1 LTFLKSGR
9 SFSKDL
15 EFVRNISEK
24 IDRKLSQSNN
34 SINPKIDKLSLE
46 ELQDLDK
53 IVRIADFMLFKYED
67 KKETRSLLKNFVSI
81 IRDSA
86 ESIEE
91 IDDEVSELI
100 ISAEDSINK
109 LKEIHTDVSEKYDL
123 EKSDIKTIGEGS
135 ENSSNNLTKATIEI
149 NSQEYPQNSTEK
161 NAQVI

>member
-1 LTFLKSGR
+1 MTFLKSGR

-46 ELQDLDK
+46 ELQDLGK

-67 KKETRSLLKNFVSI
+67 KKETSSLLKNFVSI

-123 EKSDIKTIGEGS
+123 EKSDTKPIEEGPK
-135 ENSSNNLTKATIEI
+135 NSSNNLTKATIEI

>member
-9 SFSKDL
+9 LFSKDL

-24 IDRKLSQSNN
+24 IDRKLSQSKN
-34 SINPKIDKLSLE
+34 SLNPNIDKLSLE
-46 ELQDLDK
+46 ELQDLSK
-53 IVRIADFMLFKYED
+53 IVRLADFMLFKYED
-67 KKETRSLLKNFVSI
+67 KKETRSLLKHFVSI

-109 LKEIHTDVSEKYDL
+109 IKEIHTNVSEKYDL
-123 EKSDIKTIGEGS
+123 EKSGLKTIEDEP
-135 ENSSNNLTKATIEI
+135 ENSSNYLTKFTTEI

-161 NAQVI
+161 KVQVI

>member
-1 LTFLKSGR
+1 MTFLKSGR

-67 KKETRSLLKNFVSI
+67 KKETCSLLKNFVSI
-81 IRDSA
+81 IHDSA

-123 EKSDIKTIGEGS
+123 KNSGIKTIEEGS
-135 ENSSNNLTKATIEI
+135 KNSSNNLTKATIEI

>member
-1 LTFLKSGR
+1 MTFLKSGR

-46 ELQDLDK
+46 ELQDLGK

-67 KKETRSLLKNFVSI
+67 KKETSSLLKNFVSI

-109 LKEIHTDVSEKYDL
+109 LKEIHTDVSEKFDL
-123 EKSDIKTIGEGS
+123 KKSDIKTIEEGS
-135 ENSSNNLTKATIEI
+135 KNSSNNLTKATIEI

-161 NAQVI
+161 NVQVI

>member
-9 SFSKDL
+9 LFSKDL

-24 IDRKLSQSNN
+24 IDRKLSQSKN
-34 SINPKIDKLSLE
+34 SLNPNIDKLSLE
-46 ELQDLDK
+46 ELQDLSK
-53 IVRIADFMLFKYED
+53 IVRLADFMLFKYED
-67 KKETRSLLKNFVSI
+67 KKETRSLLKHFVSI

-109 LKEIHTDVSEKYDL
+109 IKEIHTNVSENYDL
-123 EKSDIKTIGEGS
+123 EKSGFKTIEDEP
-135 ENSSNNLTKATIEI
+135 ENSSNYLTKFTTEI
-149 NSQEYPQNSTEK
+149 NSQEYPQNSPEK
-161 NAQVI
+161 KVRVI

>member
-1 LTFLKSGR
+1 MTFLKSGR

-67 KKETRSLLKNFVSI
+67 KKETSSLLKNFVSI

-109 LKEIHTDVSEKYDL
+109 LKEIHTNVSEKYDL
-123 EKSDIKTIGEGS
+123 KNSGIKTIEEGS
-135 ENSSNNLTKATIEI
+135 KNSSNNLTKATIEI

>member
-1 LTFLKSGR
+1 MTFLKSGR

-67 KKETRSLLKNFVSI
+67 KKETSSLLKNFVSI

-109 LKEIHTDVSEKYDL
+109 IKEIHTNVSEKYDL
-123 EKSDIKTIGEGS
+123 EKSGIKTIKDGPES
-135 ENSSNNLTKATIEI
+135 SSNNLTKATIEI

>member
-1 LTFLKSGR
+1 
-9 SFSKDL
+9 
-15 EFVRNISEK
+15 
-24 IDRKLSQSNN
+24 
-34 SINPKIDKLSLE
+34 
-46 ELQDLDK
+46 
-53 IVRIADFMLFKYED
+53 
-67 KKETRSLLKNFVSI
+67 LKNFVSI

-109 LKEIHTDVSEKYDL
+109 IKEIHTNVSEKYDL
-123 EKSDIKTIGEGS
+123 EKSDPKTIEEGS
-135 ENSSNNLTKATIEI
+135 KNSSNNLTKATIEI

>member
-67 KKETRSLLKNFVSI
+67 KKETSSLLKNFVSI

-123 EKSDIKTIGEGS
+123 KNSGIKTIEEGS
-135 ENSSNNLTKATIEI
+135 KNSSNNLTKVTIEI

>member
-1 LTFLKSGR
+1 MTFLKSRR

-53 IVRIADFMLFKYED
+53 IVRIADFILFKYED
-67 KKETRSLLKNFVSI
+67 KKETSSLLKNFVSI
-81 IRDSA
+81 IHDSA

-109 LKEIHTDVSEKYDL
+109 LKEIHTNVSEKYDI
-123 EKSDIKTIGEGS
+123 EKSGIKTIEDGP
-135 ENSSNNLTKATIEI
+135 ENSSNNLTKVTIEI
-149 NSQEYPQNSTEK
+149 NSQDYPQNSTEK

>member
-1 LTFLKSGR
+1 MTFLKSRR

-53 IVRIADFMLFKYED
+53 IVRIADFILFKYED
-67 KKETRSLLKNFVSI
+67 KKETSSLLKNFVSI
-81 IRDSA
+81 IHDSA

-91 IDDEVSELI
+91 IDDEVYELI

-109 LKEIHTDVSEKYDL
+109 LKEIHTNVSEKYDI
-123 EKSDIKTIGEGS
+123 EKSGIKTIEDGP

-149 NSQEYPQNSTEK
+149 NSQDYPQNSTEK

>member
-1 LTFLKSGR
+1 LTFLKSGHI
-9 SFSKDL
+9 FSKDL
-15 EFVRNISEK
+15 DFVRSISEK
-24 IDRKLSQSNN
+24 IERKLSQSKN

-46 ELQDLDK
+46 ELQDLSK
-53 IVRIADFMLFKYED
+53 IVHLADFMLFKYED

-109 LKEIHTDVSEKYDL
+109 IKEIHTNVSEKYDL
-123 EKSDIKTIGEGS
+123 EKSGIKTIEDGS
-135 ENSSNNLTKATIEI
+135 ESSSNNLTKATIEI
-149 NSQEYPQNSTEK
+149 NSQEYPQNSTDK

>member
-1 LTFLKSGR
+1 MTFLKSGHI
-9 SFSKDL
+9 FSKDL
-15 EFVRNISEK
+15 DFVRSISEK
-24 IDRKLSQSNN
+24 IERKLSQSKN

-46 ELQDLDK
+46 ELQDLSK
-53 IVRIADFMLFKYED
+53 IVHLADFMLFKYED

-109 LKEIHTDVSEKYDL
+109 IKEIHTNVSEKYDL
-123 EKSDIKTIGEGS
+123 EKSGIKTIEDGS
-135 ENSSNNLTKATIEI
+135 ESSSNNLTKATIEI
-149 NSQEYPQNSTEK
+149 NSQEYPQNSTDK

>member
-1 LTFLKSGR
+1 MTFLKSGR

-67 KKETRSLLKNFVSI
+67 KKETSSLLKNFVSI

-123 EKSDIKTIGEGS
+123 KNSGIKTIEEGS
-135 ENSSNNLTKATIEI
+135 KNSSNNLTKATIEI

-161 NAQVI
+161 NVQVI

>member
-1 LTFLKSGR
+1 MTFLKSGR

-67 KKETRSLLKNFVSI
+67 KKETSSLLKNFVSI

-123 EKSDIKTIGEGS
+123 KNSGIKTIEEGS
-135 ENSSNNLTKATIEI
+135 KNSSNNLTKATIEI

>member
-1 LTFLKSGR
+1 MTFLKSGR

-67 KKETRSLLKNFVSI
+67 KKETSSLLKNFVSI

-123 EKSDIKTIGEGS
+123 KNSGIKTIEEGS
-135 ENSSNNLTKATIEI
+135 KNSSNNLTKATIEI
-149 NSQEYPQNSTEK
+149 NSHEYPQNSTEK

>member
-1 LTFLKSGR
+1 MTFLKSGR

-67 KKETRSLLKNFVSI
+67 KKETSSLLKNFVSI

-109 LKEIHTDVSEKYDL
+109 IKEIHTNVSEKYDL
-123 EKSDIKTIGEGS
+123 KKSDTKTIEEGS
-135 ENSSNNLTKATIEI
+135 KNSSNNLTKATIEI
-149 NSQEYPQNSTEK
+149 NSHEYPQNSTEK

>member
-1 LTFLKSGR
+1 
-9 SFSKDL
+9 
-15 EFVRNISEK
+15 
-24 IDRKLSQSNN
+24 
-34 SINPKIDKLSLE
+34 
-46 ELQDLDK
+46 
-53 IVRIADFMLFKYED
+53 MLFKYED
-67 KKETRSLLKNFVSI
+67 KKETCSLLKNFVSI

-109 LKEIHTDVSEKYDL
+109 IKEIHTDVSEKYDL
-123 EKSDIKTIGEGS
+123 KNSGIKTIEEGS
-135 ENSSNNLTKATIEI
+135 KNSSNNLTKATIEI

>member
-1 LTFLKSGR
+1 MTFLKSGR

-24 IDRKLSQSNN
+24 IDRKLSQSKN

-46 ELQDLDK
+46 ELQDLSK
-53 IVRIADFMLFKYED
+53 IVHLADFMLFKYED
-67 KKETRSLLKNFVSI
+67 KKETRSLLKHFVSI

-109 LKEIHTDVSEKYDL
+109 IKEIHTNVSEKYDL
-123 EKSDIKTIGEGS
+123 EKSGIKTIEDGS
-135 ENSSNNLTKATIEI
+135 ESSSNNLTKATIEI

>member
-1 LTFLKSGR
+1 MTFLKSGR

-67 KKETRSLLKNFVSI
+67 KKETSSLLKNFVSI

-123 EKSDIKTIGEGS
+123 KNSGIKTIGEGS

>member
-1 LTFLKSGR
+1 MTFLKSRR

-53 IVRIADFMLFKYED
+53 IVRIADFILFKYED
-67 KKETRSLLKNFVSI
+67 KKETSSLLKNFVSI
-81 IRDSA
+81 IHDSA

-91 IDDEVSELI
+91 IDDEVYELI

-109 LKEIHTDVSEKYDL
+109 LKEIHTNVSEKFDI
-123 EKSDIKTIGEGS
+123 EKSGIKTIEYGP

-149 NSQEYPQNSTEK
+149 NSQDYPQNSTEK

>member
-67 KKETRSLLKNFVSI
+67 KKETSSLLKNFVSI

-123 EKSDIKTIGEGS
+123 KNSGIKTIEECS
-135 ENSSNNLTKATIEI
+135 KNSSNNLTKATIEI

>member
-34 SINPKIDKLSLE
+34 STNTKIDKLSLE

-53 IVRIADFMLFKYED
+53 IVRIADFILFKYED
-67 KKETRSLLKNFVSI
+67 KKETSSLLKNFVSI

-123 EKSDIKTIGEGS
+123 KNSGIKTIGEGS

>member
-1 LTFLKSGR
+1 MTFLKSGR

-34 SINPKIDKLSLE
+34 SINTKIDKLSLE
-46 ELQDLDK
+46 ELQDLGK

-67 KKETRSLLKNFVSI
+67 KKETSSLLKNFVSI

-123 EKSDIKTIGEGS
+123 KNSGIKTIDEGS
-135 ENSSNNLTKATIEI
+135 KNSSNNLTKATIEI

>member
-1 LTFLKSGR
+1 MTFLKSGH

-15 EFVRNISEK
+15 EFVRNVSEK

-67 KKETRSLLKNFVSI
+67 KKETCSLLKNFVSI

-123 EKSDIKTIGEGS
+123 KNSDTKTIEEGS
-135 ENSSNNLTKATIEI
+135 KNSSNNLTKATIEI

>member
-1 LTFLKSGR
+1 LTFLKSKR
-9 SFSKDL
+9 IFSKDL
-15 EFVRNISEK
+15 EFLRNISEK
-24 IDRKLSQSNN
+24 IDKKLSQSNN

-53 IVRIADFMLFKYED
+53 IVRLADFMLFKYED

-109 LKEIHTDVSEKYDL
+109 IKEIHTHVSEKYDL
-123 EKSDIKTIGEGS
+123 KNSGIKTIKDES

>member
-67 KKETRSLLKNFVSI
+67 KKETSSLLKNFVSI

-123 EKSDIKTIGEGS
+123 KNSGIKTIEEGS
-135 ENSSNNLTKATIEI
+135 KNSSNNLTKATIEI
-149 NSQEYPQNSTEK
+149 NSQEYPQNFTEK
-161 NAQVI
+161 NIQVI

>member
-1 LTFLKSGR
+1 MTFLKSGR

-34 SINPKIDKLSLE
+34 SINTKIDKLSLE
-46 ELQDLDK
+46 ELQDLGK

-67 KKETRSLLKNFVSI
+67 KKETSSLLKNFVSI

-123 EKSDIKTIGEGS
+123 EKSDIKTIEEGS

-161 NAQVI
+161 NVQVI